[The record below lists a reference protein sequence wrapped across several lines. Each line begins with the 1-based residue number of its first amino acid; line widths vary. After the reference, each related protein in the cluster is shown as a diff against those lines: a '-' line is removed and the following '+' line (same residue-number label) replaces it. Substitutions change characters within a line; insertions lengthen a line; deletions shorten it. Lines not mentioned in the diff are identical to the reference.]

1 MTSLDKGIL
10 NISQCRVVITLIPK
24 KGKNIKN
31 ILNWRPIS
39 LLNVDYKILTKILA
53 TRIKGV
59 LRTIIHPDQKGFVP
73 DRYIGENIIEI
84 ISTIDKLET
93 EDHPG
98 LLVSIDF
105 YKAFDTLEWT
115 FIKKAFEYFNFPEY
129 LIKWVSVIYK
139 NINSP
144 HNQQWTYVRR
154 VYSIK
159 RGQTGVPIVPMYFC
173 HYSRTI
179 SNSC

>member
-1 MTSLDKGIL
+1 MQG
-10 NISQCRVVITLIPK
+10 VITLITK

-59 LRTIIHPDQKGFVP
+59 LHTIIHPDQKGFVP
-73 DRYIGENIIEI
+73 DRYIKENIIEI

-129 LIKWVSVIYK
+129 LIKWVSVIYN
-139 NINSP
+139 NINSCIINNG
-144 HNQQWTYVRR
+144 HMSEGFTVSRGVRQGCPL
-154 VYSIK
+154 SPCILSL
-159 RGQTGVPIVPMYFC
+159 Q
-173 HYSRTI
+173 
-179 SNSC
+179 